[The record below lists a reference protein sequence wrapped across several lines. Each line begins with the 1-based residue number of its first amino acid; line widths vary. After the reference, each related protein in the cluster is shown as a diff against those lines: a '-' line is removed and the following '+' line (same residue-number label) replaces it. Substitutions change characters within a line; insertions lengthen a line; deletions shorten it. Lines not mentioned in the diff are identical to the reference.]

1 MAETR
6 YTLALPSEIYEELR
20 KEADKREMSIKEIVR
35 QCLKFGLIGLKIG
48 DDPNTDLLIREKVAS
63 GGGDEAAVR
72 ETRLQ
77 FI

>member
-6 YTLALPSEIYEELR
+6 YTLSLPAEVYEELK
-20 KEADKREMSIKEIVR
+20 KEADKREMSIKEVVR
-35 QCLKFGLIGLKIG
+35 QCLKFGLIGLKI
-48 DDPNTDLLIREKVAS
+48 DADPNTDLMIRERMPGRHDA
-63 GGGDEAAVR
+63 ETEIR